1 MTPTKFI
8 NNRRSN
14 APINKP
20 KDGSTPIKGIDYL
33 DGEKGDKGDKGDT
46 GEKGDTGAQGV
57 QGLKGDTGE
66 QGLQGIQG
74 LKGDTGLQGIQGIAG
89 TNGTNG
95 TNGVGVPIGGTS
107 GQVLSKID
115 ATDYNTQWIDQSGGG
130 GGLTAQTAVMT
141 ATQANSTTTV
151 ANVTQLALPM
161 VANGIYQVDCFVTFQ
176 SAATTTG
183 LGLYFTS
190 PTGCRCMCEMVVPIT
205 STAVASQLRVI
216 YPNALTATNTG
227 LVIGTGVTAI
237 NSNHTARI
245 SGIIRNGANAGNF
258 QIQFRSEIANSAI
271 TLQIGSELQLIR
283 IA

>member
-1 MTPTKFI
+1 MKKIIDLRTQSGGTSGV
-8 NNRRSN
+8 N
-14 APINKP
+14 
-20 KDGSTPIKGIDYL
+20 GIDGA
-33 DGEKGDKGDKGDT
+33 DGLSAYQIAVLNGFSGTKTQWLESLVGAT
-46 GEKGDTGAQGV
+46 GS
-57 QGLKGDTGE
+57 
-66 QGLQGIQG
+66 QGIQG
-74 LKGDTGLQGIQGIAG
+74 VKGDTGLQGIQGIAG

-95 TNGVGVPIGGTS
+95 TNGVGVPIGGTA

-115 ATDYNTQWIDQSGGG
+115 ATDYNTQWVDQSRGFI
-130 GGLTAQTAVMT
+130 AQTAVMT

-161 VANGIYQVDCFVTFQ
+161 VANGVYQVNCFVTFK

-216 YPNALTATNTG
+216 YPNAATATNTG
-227 LVIGTGVTAI
+227 LVVGTGVTAI
-237 NSNHTARI
+237 DSNHTARI